1 MFRLIALLLAFCL
14 SAFAQ
19 DLNLQ
24 KPSATEPCSTDAPAP
39 CAVPATSKPKV
50 RAITAFIRID
60 TRNYQS
66 QVQNALL
73 FLRAAKAAIEKQGY
87 QVEGIRITT
96 QPFADYIGGMSADEA
111 LRFFKSYD
119 ELAVKENFDAN
130 IGPATAAQANLLARI
145 VAQSKILE
153 GSVQV
158 ANAGGI
164 DWEAVHAAGGVM
176 KYLED
181 NTAHS
186 QGNFNFTASADVPE
200 YTPFFPASWH
210 NGPGKKFALALESA
224 NVIADAFSQSHSM
237 SDPATVITQAL
248 APHAQAIEKAAMAIA
263 QQTGWE
269 YRGIDLSP
277 APLKDISIGAAME
290 KMMGHRLG
298 ESGTMTA
305 AAAITRG
312 LRAVPVKQAG
322 YSGLMIPILE
332 DSLLAQRWAEGAFN
346 VDALLAYSAVCGTG
360 LDTIPLPGDIAQSR
374 LEAMIGD
381 MASLAVKW
389 HKPLAARLLPVKGKS
404 AGERTDFDD
413 PFLVNTTIQKIP

>member
-14 SAFAQ
+14 SACAQ

-24 KPSATEPCSTDAPAP
+24 KPSAAEPCSTDVPAP
-39 CAVPATSKPKV
+39 CAVPAAAKPKV

-66 QVQNALL
+66 QVQSALQ
-73 FLRAAKAAIEKQGY
+73 FLRGAKAAIEKQGY
-87 QVEGIRITT
+87 QVEGVRITT
-96 QPFADYIGGMSADEA
+96 QPFTDYTRGMSTDEA
-111 LRFFKSYD
+111 LRFFKDYD
-119 ELAVKENFDAN
+119 ALAVKENFDAN
-130 IGPATAAQANLLARI
+130 LGPADAGHADLLARI
-145 VAQSKILE
+145 IAQSKILE

-158 ANAGGI
+158 ANANGI
-164 DWEAVHAAGGVM
+164 DWEAVHAAAAVM

-186 QGNFNFTASADVPE
+186 QGNFNFTASAEVPE
-200 YTPFFPASWH
+200 YTPFYPASWH

-224 NVIADAFSQSHSM
+224 NVIAGAFAGSHSM
-237 SDPATVITQAL
+237 TDPGALITQAL
-248 APHAQAIEKAAMAIA
+248 TPDAQAIEKAAMAVA
-263 QQTGWE
+263 QQSGWE

-277 APLKDISIGAAME
+277 APLKDISIGGAME

-312 LRAVPVKQAG
+312 LKAVPVKQAG

-332 DSLLAQRWAEGAFN
+332 DSLLAQRWGEGAFSI
-346 VDALLAYSAVCGTG
+346 DALLAYSSVCGTG

-374 LEAMIGD
+374 LEAIIGD
-381 MASLAVKW
+381 VASLAVKW
-389 HKPLAARLLPVKGKS
+389 HKPLAARLLPVKGKA
-404 AGERTDFDD
+404 AGQRTEFDD
-413 PFLVNTTIQKIP
+413 PFLVNTTIQKMR